1 MLYYHRLIKLRHPK
15 TSHMFSVQEFVS
27 KFESYNDAEL
37 YDIYSNPDNYSDEA
51 KEAFNIVIKKKGGVA
66 NLENRMVVRKKLL
79 SEAEMI
85 KQEVYELSKSG
96 GDSNFAKGMI
106 TSKYLSPVAVN
117 EIIDSTFNTIEQEKN
132 DVKIKPRTIY
142 GSLLGGALAS
152 IISGI
157 LWGLL
162 MIYSEKVPGF
172 MLFTPALICYW
183 IIKAFT
189 KQSKNNI
196 VILIATILSICAGIF
211 IGLLL
216 RVLVGHHTIGG

>member
-1 MLYYHRLIKLRHPK
+1 
-15 TSHMFSVQEFVS
+15 MFSVQEFVS
-27 KFESYNDAEL
+27 KFETYNDAEL

-51 KEAFNIVIKKKGGVA
+51 KEAFNIVIKKKGGIA
-66 NLENRMVVRKKLL
+66 NLENRIVVRKKLL
-79 SEAEMI
+79 SEAEKI

-96 GDSNFAKGMI
+96 GDRNFAKGMI
-106 TSKYLSPVAVN
+106 TSKYLSPDAVN
-117 EIIDSTFNTIEQEKN
+117 EIIDSTFNTIEQEKA

-157 LWGLL
+157 LWGAILIYTEKALGL
-162 MIYSEKVPGF
+162 MVIA
-172 MLFTPALICYW
+172 PALICYW

-196 VILIATILSICAGIF
+196 VILIATILSICAGLF

-216 RVLVGHHTIGG
+216 RVIVGKHIIGG